1 VKGKT
6 ADDLYAQLER
16 ELRTPAERLL
26 LDAFLP
32 DPATIPSALDRPAPP
47 APVSDPAAAA
57 EGGLFAGGAERAV
70 ARDREMEEAPA
81 PRRKPRPR
89 KTAEPQRSLEEEIQD
104 FLSLRGNA
112 LAPDTDPDTEK

>member
-6 ADDLYAQLER
+6 SEDLYAQLER

-32 DPATIPSALDRPAPP
+32 APGAIPSALFRPAPP

-57 EGGLFAGGAERAV
+57 EGEQFGGADRAV
-70 ARDREMEEAPA
+70 ARDREVEEAPA
-81 PRRKPRPR
+81 PRRRPRPR
-89 KTAEPQRSLEEEIQD
+89 QGAEPQRSLEEEIQD

-112 LAPDTDPDTEK
+112 LAPDNDPDAEK

>member
-6 ADDLYAQLER
+6 AEDLYARLER

-32 DPATIPSALDRPAPP
+32 APETIPSALHRPAPP
-47 APVSDPAAAA
+47 APVADPSSAA
-57 EGGLFAGGAERAV
+57 EGGLFAGGERAV
-70 ARDREMEEAPA
+70 ARDREVEEEQA

-104 FLSLRGNA
+104 FLSLRGTA

>member
-1 VKGKT
+1 MKGKT
-6 ADDLYAQLER
+6 AEDLYAQLER

-32 DPATIPSALDRPAPP
+32 APETIQSALYRPAPP
-47 APVSDPAAAA
+47 APVADPAAAA
-57 EGGLFAGGAERAV
+57 MFPGGERAV
-70 ARDREMEEAPA
+70 ARDRDVEEEQA

-104 FLSLRGNA
+104 FLNLRGTA
-112 LAPDTDPDTEK
+112 LAPDTDPEK

>member
-6 ADDLYAQLER
+6 AEDLYAQLER

-32 DPATIPSALDRPAPP
+32 EPAEIPSALYRPTPP
-47 APVSDPAAAA
+47 AADPGAAP
-57 EGGLFAGGAERAV
+57 GGAAGMFGESGPAV
-70 ARDREMEEAPA
+70 SRDRETEEEAP
-81 PRRKPRPR
+81 RRRPRPR

-104 FLSLRGNA
+104 FLNLRGTA
-112 LAPDTDPDTEK
+112 LAPDADPDPEK

>member
-1 VKGKT
+1 VRGKT

-32 DPATIPSALDRPAPP
+32 APETIPSALFRPAPP
-47 APVSDPAAAA
+47 APVSDPAAA
-57 EGGLFAGGAERAV
+57 EGGLFAGADRAV
-70 ARDREMEEAPA
+70 ARDREVEEAPA
-81 PRRKPRPR
+81 PRRRPRPR
-89 KTAEPQRSLEEEIQD
+89 QGAEPQRSLEEEIQD

>member
-1 VKGKT
+1 MKGRT
-6 ADDLYAQLER
+6 AEDLYAQLER

-32 DPATIPSALDRPAPP
+32 APETIPSALYKPAPP
-47 APVSDPAAAA
+47 APVADPAGAA
-57 EGGLFAGGAERAV
+57 EGGLFASGERAV
-70 ARDREMEEAPA
+70 ARDRDLEEEQA

-104 FLSLRGNA
+104 FLSLRGTA
-112 LAPDTDPDTEK
+112 LAPDPDPEK